1 MDSAEKELDQTKQY
15 PDVPL
20 GIIQMSEERLERIR
34 HTMELVEVVIKFWKI
49 LHSEEQ
55 EKSRQIYFDD
65 SVFG

>member
-1 MDSAEKELDQTKQY
+1 
-15 PDVPL
+15 
-20 GIIQMSEERLERIR
+20 
-34 HTMELVEVVIKFWKI
+34 MELVEVVIKFWKI